1 MAKASGAGFSGR
13 YLSTLLVAFG
23 LLSLVTRSIG
33 GIVMFSGMRI
43 LSVFAVVASLTWG
56 CGSER
61 LTTSQ
66 VPESG
71 EQYGQSAGKHAFNGM
86 TRAVVVA
93 SVTDGE
99 MPASGVKVEFT
110 RSVSGRAASF
120 DWSGSTNARGQAH
133 VHIAGAGVT
142 GYYRARAMRDGS
154 EIGSWSSIPVNS
166 GYQSSVELRIGEKA
180 NTAGSIA
187 LTPGGLPAKIAIG
200 VAMPLTGPQDVYGLP
215 ALEGFELAQAE
226 INNSSILSGASIEF
240 IVEDTEGTIDAAT
253 AAFNK
258 LINEDGV
265 DVILG
270 PGISTVG
277 KEVFPIAQQN
287 EVLAFSS
294 TSTAVGLS
302 AIGDYIF
309 RSGLNVGT
317 LVPGA
322 VKDLQEKLGFSRV
335 VTMVDDADV
344 YSRSLDEA
352 VSNSLGEGEVEI
364 LSRETFATGDT
375 SFTDQLNN
383 IKELNPHALFV
394 SCLAAEMI
402 QIMIEAREIGISSD
416 IPIIIPEMTMDE
428 VAAAGDAAERVI
440 SITSWA
446 TNAATPGNQTF
457 IESYITE
464 NDSEPGPWAALS
476 YASLYILADA
486 IADAG
491 STNASA
497 IKDAMAA
504 TRDVDTI
511 LGRFSFNADGDAV
524 YDPIVLVVREGAFE
538 LFE

>member
-1 MAKASGAGFSGR
+1 M
-13 YLSTLLVAFG
+13 FG
-23 LLSLVTRSIG
+23 SLR
-33 GIVMFSGMRI
+33 
-43 LSVFAVVASLTWG
+43 SVFVLALSAGLIWG

-66 VPESG
+66 VPEAG
-71 EQYGQSAGKHAFNGM
+71 EGAGQPAGKLAINGM
-86 TRAVVVA
+86 MRAVVVA
-93 SVTDGE
+93 NVRDGS
-99 MPASGVKVEFT
+99 AGVSGVTVEFA
-110 RSVSGRAASF
+110 RSVSGRTTEF
-120 DWSGSTNARGQAH
+120 EWSVTTNARGQAY
-133 VHIAGAGVT
+133 VDIGGAGVT

-154 EIGSWSSIPVNS
+154 EVGSWTSIPVNS
-166 GYQSSVELRIGEKA
+166 GYQSQVELPLGDKA
-180 NTAGSIA
+180 RAGGSIA

-200 VAMPLTGPQDVYGLP
+200 FAMPLTGPQDVYGLP
-215 ALEGFELAQAE
+215 ALEGFELAQKE
-226 INNSSILSGASIEF
+226 INASSRLGGASIEF

-265 DVILG
+265 NVILG

-277 KEVFPIAQQN
+277 TDVFPIAQQN

-322 VKDLQEKLGFSRV
+322 VKDLQEKLRFSRV
-335 VTMVDDADV
+335 ATMVDDADV

-352 VSNSLGEGEVEI
+352 VSNALVEGEVEI

-375 SFTDQLNN
+375 SFADQLNN
-383 IKELNPHALFV
+383 IKDLNPHALFV
-394 SCLAAEMI
+394 SCLASEMI
-402 QIMIEAREIGISSD
+402 KIMVQAREVGIPSD

-428 VAAAGDAAERVI
+428 VTAANEAAERVI

-446 TNAATPGNQTF
+446 TNASTPGNQTF
-457 IESYITE
+457 IESYMAE
-464 NDSEPGPWAALS
+464 HESEPGPWAALS
-476 YASLYILADA
+476 YASLNILADA
-486 IADAG
+486 IAAAG
-491 STNASA
+491 STDAGA
-497 IKDAMAA
+497 IKDELAK
-504 TRDVDTI
+504 TQDIDTI

-524 YDPIVLVVREGAFE
+524 YDPIVLIVRDGAFE

>member
-1 MAKASGAGFSGR
+1 MF
-13 YLSTLLVAFG
+13 
-23 LLSLVTRSIG
+23 G
-33 GIVMFSGMRI
+33 GIRSVF
-43 LSVFAVVASLTWG
+43 VFAVAVSLTWG
-56 CGSER
+56 CGRER

-66 VPESG
+66 VPEAG
-71 EQYGQSAGKHAFNGM
+71 GQAAGKLALNGM
-86 TRAVVVA
+86 MRAVVVA
-93 SVTDGE
+93 NVSDGGT
-99 MPASGVKVEFT
+99 PVSGATVEFS
-110 RSVSGRAASF
+110 RSVSGQPASF
-120 DWSGSTNARGQAH
+120 EWSGSTNARGQAH
-133 VHIAGAGVT
+133 VDIGGAGVT

-154 EIGSWSSIPVNS
+154 EIGSWLSIPVNS
-166 GYQSSVELRIGEKA
+166 GYQSSVELPIGDKA
-180 NTAGSIA
+180 SATGAIA
-187 LTPGGLPAKIAIG
+187 LTPGGLPAKITIG
-200 VAMPLTGPQDVYGLP
+200 LAVPLTGPQNVYGVP
-215 ALEGFELAQAE
+215 AREGFELAQGE
-226 INNSSILSGASIEF
+226 INGSSRLGGASIEF
-240 IVEDTEGTIDAAT
+240 IVEDTEGTVDAAT

-265 DVILG
+265 NVILG

-277 KEVFPIAQQN
+277 KEVFPIAQEN

-322 VKDLQEKLGFSRV
+322 VKDLQEKLRFSRV
-335 VTMVDDADV
+335 ATMVDDADV

-352 VSNSLGEGEVEI
+352 VTNALTEGEVEI
-364 LSRETFATGDT
+364 LGRETFATGDT
-375 SFTDQLNN
+375 SFADQLNN

-394 SCLAAEMI
+394 SCLASEMI
-402 QIMIEAREIGISSD
+402 QIMLQARDAGIPSN
-416 IPIIIPEMTMDE
+416 IPLIIPEMTLDE

-446 TNAATPGNQTF
+446 TNASTPGNQTF
-457 IESYITE
+457 IESYMAA

-491 STNASA
+491 STDAGA

-511 LGRFSFNADGDAV
+511 LGRFSFNDDGDAV
-524 YDPIVLVVREGAFE
+524 YDPIVLIVRDGAFE

>member
-1 MAKASGAGFSGR
+1 MLSGIRNLF
-13 YLSTLLVAFG
+13 
-23 LLSLVTRSIG
+23 
-33 GIVMFSGMRI
+33 
-43 LSVFAVVASLTWG
+43 VFAVAVSLTWG
-56 CGSER
+56 CGREP

-66 VPESG
+66 APEAG
-71 EQYGQSAGKHAFNGM
+71 DPFGQPAGKIALNGM

-93 SVTDGE
+93 SVSDGE
-99 MPASGVKVEFT
+99 TPVSGATVEFS
-110 RSVSGRAASF
+110 RSVSGQPADF
-120 DWSGSTNARGQAH
+120 KWSGTTNVRGQAY
-133 VHIAGAGVT
+133 VDIGGAGVT
-142 GYYRARAMRDGS
+142 GYYAARAMSGGS
-154 EIGSWSSIPVNS
+154 EIGSWLSIPVNS
-166 GYQSSVELRIGEKA
+166 GYQSTVELPVGDKA
-180 NTAGSIA
+180 SATGAVA

-200 VAMPLTGPQDVYGLP
+200 VAMPLTGPQTQYGDP
-215 ALEGFELAQAE
+215 AMEGFELAQAE
-226 INNSSILSGASIEF
+226 INSSSRLGGASIEF
-240 IVEDTEGTIDAAT
+240 IVEDTEGTVDAAT

-270 PGISTVG
+270 PAISTVA

-294 TSTAVGLS
+294 ISTAVGLS
-302 AIGDYIF
+302 AIGDYIV

-322 VKDLQEKLGFSRV
+322 VRDLQEKLRFSRV
-335 VTMVDDADV
+335 ATMVDDADV

-352 VSNSLGEGEVEI
+352 VSNALAEGEVEI
-364 LSRETFATGDT
+364 LGRETFATGDT
-375 SFTDQLNN
+375 SFADQLNN
-383 IKELNPHALFV
+383 IKEMNPHAVFV
-394 SCLAAEMI
+394 SCLASEMI
-402 QIMIEAREIGISSD
+402 KIMVQSREVGIPSN
-416 IPIIIPEMTMDE
+416 IPIIIPEMTMNE
-428 VAAAGDAAERVI
+428 VVAAGDAAERVI

-446 TNAATPGNQTF
+446 TNASTPGNQTF
-457 IESYITE
+457 IDSYMAA

-491 STNASA
+491 STEAGA

-524 YDPIVLVVREGAFE
+524 YDPIVLVVRDGAFE

>member
-1 MAKASGAGFSGR
+1 
-13 YLSTLLVAFG
+13 
-23 LLSLVTRSIG
+23 
-33 GIVMFSGMRI
+33 MFSGMRS
-43 LSVFAVVASLTWG
+43 LFVFAVAVSLTWG
-56 CGSER
+56 CGRER
-61 LTTSQ
+61 LTTSH

-71 EQYGQSAGKHAFNGM
+71 EQFGQPAGKIALNGM
-86 TRAVVVA
+86 MRAVVVA
-93 SVTDGE
+93 NVSDGE
-99 MPASGVKVEFT
+99 TPVSGATVEFS
-110 RSVSGRAASF
+110 RSVSGQAASF
-120 DWSGSTNARGQAH
+120 DWSGSTNARGQAF
-133 VHIAGAGVT
+133 VDIGGAGVT

-166 GYQSSVELRIGEKA
+166 GYQSSVELPIGDKA
-180 NTAGSIA
+180 SATGAVA

-200 VAMPLTGPQDVYGLP
+200 VAMPLTGPQTQYGDP
-215 ALEGFELAQAE
+215 AMEGFEFAREE
-226 INNSSILSGASIEF
+226 INNSSRLGGASIEF
-240 IVEDTEGTIDAAT
+240 IVEDSEGAIDAAT

-258 LINEDGV
+258 LINESGV

-270 PGISTVG
+270 PAISTVA

-294 TSTAVGLS
+294 ISTAVGLS

-322 VKDLQEKLGFSRV
+322 VRDLQEKLRFSRV
-335 VTMVDDADV
+335 ATMVDDADV

-352 VSNSLGEGEVEI
+352 VSNALAEGEVEI
-364 LSRETFATGDT
+364 LGRETFATGDT
-375 SFTDQLNN
+375 SYADQLNA
-383 IKELNPHALFV
+383 IKELNPHAVFV

-402 QIMIEAREIGISSD
+402 HIMIQAREVGIPSN
-416 IPIIIPEMTMDE
+416 IPIIIPEMTLDE

-446 TNAATPGNQTF
+446 ANASTPGNQTF
-457 IESYITE
+457 VDGYSAKYG
-464 NDSEPGPWAALS
+464 NEPGPWAALS

-511 LGRFSFNADGDAV
+511 LGQFSFNADGDAV
-524 YDPIVLVVREGAFE
+524 YDPIVLVVRDGAFE
-538 LFE
+538 PFE